1 MKRLFLL
8 ALAVPVLFSSCM
20 TREVLARAQGKPLPG
35 ECDYGL
41 RGDPAP
47 LYYVMLPVSI
57 PVDAVFYPFGY
68 FSRRAA
74 ERGEW

>member
-8 ALAVPVLFSSCM
+8 ALAIPWLFSSCM
-20 TREVLARAQGKPLPG
+20 TRQVLARAQGKPLPG
-35 ECDYGL
+35 ECDYGVQE
-41 RGDPAP
+41 DPSP
-47 LYYVMLPVSI
+47 LYYVMLPISI

-74 ERGEW
+74 ENGEW